1 MDDLRKNI
9 MSSANSKHVDAFKRD
24 THTPTHPHNVGRKKE
39 IFSSKNDKDVA
50 AAELWVEIAE
60 QTAIMGYY
68 ANYLVTAGLPLALH
82 RTNQYHY
89 QIVYPPP
96 SCAKNTTKRT
106 VPPRTSGDGSSHYRQ
121 DILQKEVWI
130 V

>member
-1 MDDLRKNI
+1 M
-9 MSSANSKHVDAFKRD
+9 
-24 THTPTHPHNVGRKKE
+24 TPTQHNVGRKKE

-60 QTAIMGYY
+60 QTAMMGYY

-82 RTNQYHY
+82 RTHQYHY
-89 QIVYPPP
+89 QIVCPPP
-96 SCAKNTTKRT
+96 RTQPNEHLAKNTTKRT
-106 VPPRTSGDGSSHYRQ
+106 IPPRTSGDGSSHYRQ